1 MAITD
6 YSSLQQAI
14 QDWMDRTDIAGT
26 VPDMISL
33 AEAELNREIG
43 LIETNVTLTGTAGSR
58 TIDIS
63 AYSIVEPVTLKLHDT
78 FREWDM
84 VPRENGTIDYG
95 DTSARPSMWSIDG
108 TDIVFDCP
116 LDQNYDFRFRYRGR
130 FALSDTAPTNKLLTD
145 HPDLYMAASIVWGGL
160 FTEDD
165 RKISMWRGL
174 LERVMP
180 QVKSTLN
187 QSRRGQLTV
196 DPALARIGRYNRN
209 LWGWWV

>member
-14 QDWMDRTDIAGT
+14 QDWMDRSDISGT
-26 VPDMISL
+26 VPDMIAL
-33 AEAELNREIG
+33 AEAELNRE
-43 LIETNVTLTGTAGSR
+43 LKAVETNVTLTGTAGSR

-63 AYSIVEPVTLKLHDT
+63 AYSIVEPVTLKLNDG

-84 VPRENGTIDYG
+84 VPRENGTFTYS
-95 DTSARPSMWSIDG
+95 DTSARPSIWSIDG
-108 TDIVFDCP
+108 TNIVFDVP
-116 LDQNYDFRFRYRGR
+116 LDQAYTFRFRYQGR
-130 FALSDTAPTNKLLTD
+130 FALSDSATTNKVLTE

-165 RKISMWRGL
+165 RKISVWRGL

-187 QSRRGQLTV
+187 QSKRGQLTV
-196 DPALARIGRYNRN
+196 DPALGRIGTRWDWDWR
-209 LWGWWV
+209 LV